1 MAVVKMKKL
10 TLIGYGAQKDEMLD
24 LLHRSGEVEIIPTT
38 DYEDT
43 KRKVYTADKD
53 LLKDRLSRIDVALH
67 FIAEQKRL
75 VKALSKATHKKTEFG
90 DKKGLF
96 TAAPVLTWDE
106 YNAVKCDE
114 ARLLTVLGE
123 IEAYSK
129 RLGELKSIIQRTK
142 ARIDSVTPYLSVDFP
157 LSTLKDTLYTTAM
170 IGTVSAQKRE
180 AVSEYLD
187 TVDGVEYSVY
197 GCETQVLTLVLLK
210 ELRDEVLSRLQS
222 LEFTPMKPDFTGTAK
237 EEVDRLSEQILDAQ
251 GEMDDIAYAVVEYT
265 HTSGALKVLY
275 DYYAI
280 HHEMIEVKEG
290 FSNTRCAYVLSGWV
304 REDKADYVR
313 SLIADSGLVYEM
325 TLTEPADTDE
335 VPTALKNN
343 TFVSSYESITNMFS
357 PPSYRESDPNPIMSI
372 FYFIF
377 FGLMVSDAGYGFLL
391 ALSGF
396 LAMRFIRTRDG
407 GRLFRVIAF
416 GGISTF
422 VWGALFNSFFGVE
435 LLPVTVLFNP
445 LSDPLS
451 MFILALVMGVVQI
464 MVGILLNG
472 IGLTRQGK
480 VFDALCDSLSWLL
493 IFTGLIFVVVGMM
506 GAQIVGEVL
515 SKLFS
520 DLGLIVALVGV
531 AILLLFGGRKK
542 PNIIGKI
549 IGGFGA
555 LYGIVNYVADIF
567 SYARLFGLGLAT
579 GAICMVFNEMAGIVT
594 NLIPGVGI
602 VVAVLVLI
610 VGHVFNLAI
619 NTLGAYVHNNR
630 LQFVEFYG
638 KFYEGSGRL
647 FRPLGSETKYI
658 QIKK

>member
-10 TLIGYGAQKDEMLD
+10 TLIGCDAQKDEMLD
-24 LLHRSGEVEIIPTT
+24 LLHRSGEVEIIPTL
-38 DYEDT
+38 DYEAT
-43 KRKVYTADKD
+43 KRKVYTTDKD
-53 LLKDRLSRIDVALH
+53 LLKDRLSRIDLALQ

-75 VKALSKATHKKTEFG
+75 VKALDKGSHKKTEFG

-96 TAAPVLTWDE
+96 ETAPIMTWDE
-106 YNAVKCDE
+106 YNAVKSDE
-114 ARLLTVLGE
+114 EKLLPVLGE

-129 RLGELKSIIQRTK
+129 RLGELKSIVQRTK
-142 ARIDSVTPYLSVDFP
+142 ARIDSLTPYLAVDFS
-157 LSTLKDTLYTTAM
+157 LSSLKDTLYTTAI
-170 IGTVSAQKRE
+170 IGNVASQKKE
-180 AVSEYLD
+180 AIIAYLN
-187 TVDGVEYSVY
+187 TVDGVEYSVFS
-197 GCETQVLTLVLLK
+197 GEPTVLTLVLLK
-210 ELRDEVLSRLQS
+210 ELRDEVVAKLQS
-222 LEFTPMKPDFTGTAK
+222 LEFIVMKPDFTGTAR
-237 EEVDRLSEQILDAQ
+237 EEIDRLSAQILDAQ
-251 GEMDDIAYAVVEYT
+251 GEVDDIAYAVVDYT
-265 HTSGALKVLY
+265 HTSGALKILY

-280 HHEMIEVKEG
+280 HHEMAEVKEG

-304 REDKADYVR
+304 REDREDYVK
-313 SLIADSGLVYEM
+313 SLLSDSELVYEA
-325 TLTEPADTDE
+325 TFDTPTELDD

-377 FGLMVSDAGYGFLL
+377 FGLMVSDAGYGLLL

-396 LAMRFIRTRDG
+396 LATRFIKTRDG
-407 GRLFRVIAF
+407 GKLFRVITF

-422 VWGALFNSFFGVE
+422 IWGALFNSFFGVE

-451 MFILALVMGVVQI
+451 MFILALVVGIVQI

-472 IGLTRQGK
+472 IGLIRRGK

-493 IFTGLIFVVVGMM
+493 VFTGLIFVVVGMM
-506 GAQIVGEVL
+506 GAQIVGEGL
-515 SKLFS
+515 SKLFG
-520 DLGLIVALVGV
+520 DIGLIVALVGV
-531 AILLLFGGRKK
+531 AILLIFGGRKK
-542 PNIIGKI
+542 PSIISKV

-594 NLIPGVGI
+594 NLIPGIGI
-602 VVAVLVLI
+602 VVGVLVLI

-638 KFYEGSGRL
+638 KFYEGSGKL